1 MTPYE
6 DVFKAFLNKIQ
17 DNLYVELTEAD
28 TIEDLTGLLNS
39 AITYFSYPKVD
50 IRDKDDDGQYFNVT
64 LGIDE
69 IEILVLGMLIEWMKR
84 ELRSVDALRQSM
96 TTKDFNTYS
105 QASHI
110 NALVK
115 ASAAERA
122 ELKRKLVRYSVRG
135 ADGTSQFSVL
145 GGD

>member
-1 MTPYE
+1 MTSYE
-6 DVFKAFLNKIQ
+6 DVFKSFLNKIQ
-17 DNLYVELTEAD
+17 DNLYVELTTEQTTAD
-28 TIEDLTGLLNS
+28 LIGLLNAS
-39 AITYFSYPKVD
+39 ITYFSYPRVD
-50 IRDKDDDGQYFNVT
+50 IRDKDDDMEMFNVT

-69 IEILVLGMLIEWMKR
+69 IEILVSGMLVEWTRR
-84 ELRSVDALRQSM
+84 ELRSIDALRQSM

-115 ASAAERA
+115 ASEAERA
-122 ELKRKLVRYSVRG
+122 ELKRKLIRYSIRG
-135 ADGTSQFSVL
+135 TDGTSQFSLL